1 MNLIEQLKQ
10 TPKWYEFRKWWN
22 ENYQDKLLAYYWED
36 TIYIAFDYWCQFP
49 FEMQESVFETFIYKD
64 SQTCIFKESWMWCLH
79 FPDKP
84 RLCFNSVQEL
94 ILWYF
99 NN

>member
-49 FEMQESVFETFIYKD
+49 FEMQESVFKKFINID
-64 SQTCIFKESWMWCLH
+64 FEKERMFYIEHKSIGWG
-79 FPDKP
+79 
-84 RLCFNSVQEL
+84 NIQEL